1 MSPTEVQARL
11 FPGGQPRPQ
20 SQVLHN
26 SLEEAILDLISMELK
41 RNDNEPTNSIILR
54 FELELDPTPIAADE
68 RDYEYGGFR
77 NCRRCATEVKH
88 IYLKQFGVVVV
99 EKLSWFHSTQ
109 RNAAVP
115 HVKRTVHPA
124 LA

>member
-1 MSPTEVQARL
+1 MSPTEVQSRL
-11 FPGGQPRPQ
+11 FPGDQPRPQ

-26 SLEEAILDLISMELK
+26 SLEEAILDLIAMELR

-54 FELELDPTPIAADE
+54 FELELDPTPIAADT
-68 RDYEYGGFR
+68 RDYVYADYG
-77 NCRRCATEVKH
+77 NCCRCATEVKH

-99 EKLSWFHSTQ
+99 EKLSWFKPTK
-109 RNAAVP
+109 RKAAVP